1 MPSSIIQDITKK
13 IVAQFNP
20 VQIIVFGSFARGEEH
35 KNSDLDLLVVMN
47 SVQDRRRTAIEIRRA
62 LREFSISKDII
73 VTTPEQL
80 RERSQV
86 VGTVFRP
93 AMLDGKV
100 IYERN

>member
-1 MPSSIIQDITKK
+1 MQSSIIQDITKK

-20 VQIIVFGSFARGEEH
+20 VQIIVFGSFARGEEN

-47 SVQDRRRTAIEIRRA
+47 SVQDRRRTAIEIRQA

-86 VGTVFRP
+86 VGTVFRS